1 MELIEKPVCILK
13 QSAMSNL
20 SLRVRA
26 GEVSAFMP
34 DNRQGSRAAL
44 TLGPLVSVPTR
55 LLVRQG

>member
-34 DNRQGSRAAL
+34 DNRQAGGRH
-44 TLGPLVSVPTR
+44 
-55 LLVRQG
+55 